1 MYEQYYCAPNMN
13 NGISC
18 YGIDELRKM
27 GLSIN
32 KSNPQTIR
40 ISNNHRDLQKQISDY
55 VSQHSDCDSEA
66 CWKDFSTISN
76 SVDHHHHFKPEYPE
90 KWLGKTHQLSTS
102 NINDVLKQYEKKHKH
117 FKYYGALPIDFDL
130 KENDSCVVSDIC
142 NMSLEK
148 LMNDGITDLGIV
160 FNTDPHTR
168 GGEHWMSMYVDMDG
182 SNFHAEE
189 KVPGIYFFD
198 SYGYKPCKRVSGLID
213 RITDQ
218 GKKCKVDFKKFHNDH
233 RYQKGDYHCGV
244 YSIHFIVEMLRNKSF
259 RDYLNKKILKDALI
273 DSLKYQYY
281 IHPSKIK
288 KTRRLKRRKH
298 ELKGGSISRK
308 EKVEWG
314 ETSAKAGKRSA
325 KASKGQVK
333 EIIIPLMKKWI
344 GENPNG
350 TIQDWWEENSPPPT
364 RVAVGRNGSK
374 TPVLRHEYHEW
385 WDTAKVEMGK

>member
-18 YGIDELRKM
+18 YGIDELKKI
-27 GLSIN
+27 GISIN
-32 KSNPQTIR
+32 KSKPQSIR
-40 ISNNHRDLQKQISDY
+40 ISNDHRDLQRQISDY
-55 VSQHSDCDSEA
+55 VSQNSSCDSET
-66 CWKDFSTISN
+66 CWKDLEAISR
-76 SVDHHHHFKPEYPE
+76 SVNHRDNFKPEYPE
-90 KWLGKTHQLSTS
+90 KWLGKKHQLSTS

-142 NMSLEK
+142 NMSLDK
-148 LMNDGITDLGIV
+148 LMNDGITDLGII

-168 GGEHWMSMYVDMDG
+168 GGEHWMSMYVDIDG

-198 SYGYKPCKRVSGLID
+198 SYGYKPCKRVSALID

-218 GKKCKVDFKKFHNDH
+218 GKKCKVKFKRFHNDH
-233 RYQKGDYHCGV
+233 KYQKGDYHCGV
-244 YSIHFIVEMLRNKSF
+244 YSIHFIVEMLKNKSF

-298 ELKGGSISRK
+298 ELKGGSTKSKAPSK
-308 EKVEWG
+308 EQLDEWDKKYGKGKVQKE
-314 ETSAKAGKRSA
+314 AK
-325 KASKGQVK
+325 
-333 EIIIPLMKKWI
+333 ELMIPLMKEWR
-344 GENPNG
+344 GQNPTG
-350 TIQDWWEENSPPPT
+350 TIE
-364 RVAVGRNGSK
+364 
-374 TPVLRHEYHEW
+374 EW
-385 WDTAKVEMGK
+385 WKTVAPTCTEGGKGKKSKMHPDYETWWIEMEDEYS